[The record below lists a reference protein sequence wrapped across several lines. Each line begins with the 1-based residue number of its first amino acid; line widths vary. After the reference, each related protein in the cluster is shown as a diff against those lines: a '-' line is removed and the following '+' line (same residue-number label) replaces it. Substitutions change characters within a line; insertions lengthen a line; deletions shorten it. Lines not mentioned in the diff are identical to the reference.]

1 MANPF
6 GLTVMPVY
14 LAKRMVENRG
24 GEATERHG
32 LLEIR
37 RNGQLLYAPPI
48 VDECVNYLSVCG
60 AFAAR
65 SLRDM

>member
-1 MANPF
+1 
-6 GLTVMPVY
+6 MPVY

-24 GEATERHG
+24 GEAIERHG

-37 RNGQLLYAPPI
+37 RNGELLYSPPI

-60 AFAAR
+60 ALAR
-65 SLRDM
+65 KC